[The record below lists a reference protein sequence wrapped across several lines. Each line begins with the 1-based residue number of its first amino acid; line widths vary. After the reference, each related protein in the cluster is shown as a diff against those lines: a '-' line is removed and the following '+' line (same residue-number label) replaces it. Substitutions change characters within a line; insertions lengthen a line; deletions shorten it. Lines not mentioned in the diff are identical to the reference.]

1 MTVEAEKADE
11 AATTPLTFFGKEV
24 EVARN
29 RWKVTREQLADEAAC
44 GYSLVAK
51 IEKGNRTPS
60 LEFARACDRLFPGSE
75 GRFERLWPL
84 ALRFAFPP
92 WFRRYVE
99 LEWKAHSIRM
109 FHPQLMPGLVQTEG
123 YARAVLRTGRPSNL
137 ESLVTGRIER
147 QRILD
152 REESPARLWVILN
165 EAALTNQ
172 VGTAETMRVQLAHL
186 LTLAETPRHRVQ
198 VVPDEGQHHGWASPF
213 GILGFEDDED
223 VVHVDGFPRGYL
235 LAEPE
240 DVLKATD
247 AYDLLVALAL
257 SPDKSAAL
265 IDSIQK
271 ERYS

>member
-1 MTVEAEKADE
+1 MTVEAEDPEHE
-11 AATTPLTFFGKEV
+11 AETPLTFFGKEV
-24 EVARN
+24 LVTRE
-29 RWKVTREQLADEAAC
+29 RWKISREQLANEAAC

-51 IEKGNRTPS
+51 IEKGDRTPS
-60 LEFARACDRLFPGSE
+60 LEFARACDRIFPNAE
-75 GRFERLWPL
+75 GRFERLYPL

-92 WFRRYVE
+92 WFRRYVK
-99 LEWKAHSIRM
+99 LEWKATAVRM

-123 YARAVLRTGRPSNL
+123 YARAVLRTGRPPNL

-147 QRILD
+147 QRILN
-152 REESPARLWVILN
+152 REENPARLWVVLN

-172 VGTAETMRVQLAHL
+172 VGSPEVMHQQLGRL
-186 LTLAETPRHRVQ
+186 LELADTPRHRVL

-213 GILGFEDDED
+213 GILSFKDDD
-223 VVHVDGFPRGYL
+223 DKVHVDGFPRGYL

-240 DVLKATD
+240 DVQRASD

-265 IDSIQK
+265 IETTQK